1 MTRARRPG
9 RGRRPASGGPSGN
22 RGGRGGPGPPAKYL
36 KMRRAATVTPPPPGS
51 TERPGP
57 AGAGPAGTRRAA
69 YVTRPRRPGPGR
81 GRSQPEPLELERDTP
96 WPRRRP
102 PLQPAC
108 QESRLPAPASSS
120 PRRGQAW
127 SGAAL
132 VHLYHDETWHQAV
145 TQSTRPTRHLK
156 NFLCELVEPGES
168 SSKKNA

>member
-57 AGAGPAGTRRAA
+57 AGAGPAGTRRA